1 MVQMQGNQHM
11 GPMNRPMLPP
21 NGPPNMPNH
30 VPSNQQQAH
39 SPNYPQ
45 SLGRPSSRPNTPG
58 QSVITNPSPSMAH
71 RLPPGAAPPS
81 INEINNEL
89 IRIPNTILPKIK
101 QELTIPHDKDF
112 TAMTVEEKVR
122 FSRFRRL
129 INYLSISLAT
139 HNRTLPWKVSWPDP
153 ARTRWPATAT

>member
-30 VPSNQQQAH
+30 VPGNQPQAH

-58 QSVITNPSPSMAH
+58 QSVINPSPSMAH
-71 RLPPGAAPPS
+71 RLPPGATPS
-81 INEINNEL
+81 INEINSEL
-89 IRIPNTILPKIK
+89 MRMPNTILPKIK
-101 QELTIPHDKDF
+101 QDLSIPQDKELG
-112 TAMTVEEKVR
+112 AMTMEEKVR
-122 FSRFRRL
+122 FSRFRGLLFTYQSR
-129 INYLSISLAT
+129 
-139 HNRTLPWKVSWPDP
+139 
-153 ARTRWPATAT
+153 